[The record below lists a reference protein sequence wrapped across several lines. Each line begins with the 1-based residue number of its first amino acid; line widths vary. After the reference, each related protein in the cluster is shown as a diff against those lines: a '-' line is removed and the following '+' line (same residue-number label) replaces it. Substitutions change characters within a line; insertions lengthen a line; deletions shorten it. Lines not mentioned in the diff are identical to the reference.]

1 MEQQLTVES
10 LKFLSHAMHSLQ
22 GGAFLITALTAG
34 YVCDRPESRLKMF
47 IPLSL
52 LLAGMV
58 SLAAVPA
65 VLSGWN
71 LPAAWEI
78 LASKRLFLFLA
89 AVSFLCIGAGLAETL
104 SFQAAG
110 GRTWGRV
117 SSVFLLACA
126 GIYLA
131 VHIRVHPE
139 AARHV
144 RILHMGI
151 GIPLAAAAAV
161 RLIESIW
168 TSKPLRLAWLALL
181 MMASIQLLTYRE
193 PDKVFALRTV
203 TMYQR

>member
-1 MEQQLTVES
+1 M
-10 LKFLSHAMHSLQ
+10 
-22 GGAFLITALTAG
+22 ITALAAG
-34 YVCDRPESRLKMF
+34 YVCDRPGSRLKIL

-52 LLAGMV
+52 LLAGII

-65 VLSGWN
+65 ILGEWN
-71 LPAAWEI
+71 LPAAWKIIE
-78 LASKRLFLFLA
+78 SRRMFLLLA

-104 SFQAAG
+104 SLSQAG

-117 SSVFLLACA
+117 SSVFLLTCA

-168 TSKPLRLAWLALL
+168 TSKPMRLAWLALL
-181 MMASIQLLTYRE
+181 MVASIQLLTYRE
-193 PDKVFALRTV
+193 PDTVFAPRTV
-203 TMYQR
+203 TMSQIGN